1 MSYNE
6 VKIIKC
12 IVMGFTAI
20 IIGFCFKFY
29 LTFLTSV
36 KAMENGYEQ
45 VYENGQLDPLWKLK
59 DEKSQE
65 KN

>member
-29 LTFLTSV
+29 LTFLTSL

-45 VYENGQLDPLWKLK
+45 VYENGRLDPLWKLK
-59 DEKSQE
+59 DDSIKR
-65 KN
+65 KD

>member
-1 MSYNE
+1 MSDNE
-6 VKIIKC
+6 VKIIKY
-12 IVMGFTAI
+12 IVIGFTAI

-45 VYENGQLDPLWKLK
+45 VYETGRLDPLWKLK
-59 DEKSQE
+59 DGKSKKE
-65 KN
+65 N

>member
-1 MSYNE
+1 MSDNE
-6 VKIIKC
+6 VKIIKY
-12 IVMGFTAI
+12 IMIGFTAI

-45 VYENGQLDPLWKLK
+45 VYENGQLDY
-59 DEKSQE
+59 E
-65 KN
+65 